1 MASVAQL
8 IKNQIKVKVQSC
20 NSVQEVHTAPDINPK
35 GWPAVFI
42 VLSKMDGAFSSNT
55 ENSRIYSYILQCL
68 FPLGQDMAP
77 ENLTTPDRLEYAEN
91 VLETVIDDII
101 NAVDDNFVLEGTP
114 VLFVEASSV
123 EWGYTDI
130 ETGVARVANITLSV
144 YTEITI

>member
-8 IKNQIKVKVQSC
+8 IKNQIKTKVQSC
-20 NSVQEVHTAPDINPK
+20 ASVQEVHTANDINPK

-42 VLSKMDGAFSSNT
+42 ILTKIAGEFSSNT
-55 ENSRIYSYILQCL
+55 ENSREYSYVLQCL

-91 VLETVIDDII
+91 VLETVIDEII
-101 NAVDDNFVLEGTP
+101 NAVDDNFELDGLP
-114 VLFVEASSV
+114 VLYVNASDV
-123 EWGYTDI
+123 DWGYVDI
-130 ETGVARVANITLSV
+130 EGGVARGANITLTV